1 MWVLRIW
8 HLFIVIVTPWSS
20 FWWPMILTCPF
31 IQAFKEADINHNHVE
46 KLESQSSDLTVITR
60 RNLSTKTLIY
70 IVLWNS
76 KHISKSELD
85 DEIKKKY
92 IYI

>member
-1 MWVLRIW
+1 MPI
-8 HLFIVIVTPWSS
+8 HTS
-20 FWWPMILTCPF
+20 
-31 IQAFKEADINHNHVE
+31 FKEVDINHSHVE

-76 KHISKSELD
+76 KHILKSELD
-85 DEIKKKY
+85 NEIKKK
-92 IYI
+92 IYLISHVFSPHVTEYQI